1 MAEKVRI
8 EVEADVK
15 QALDDLGE
23 IKTDIK
29 DIGKTA
35 KAQKSAVT
43 GLSNGFKGV
52 GLAMKAAGFGIIM
65 KIVDKL
71 SETLM
76 QNQAIVDTV
85 STAFNIIGIVVN
97 KLVTTFE
104 NIFSRTTETGD
115 NFDALGRIMNN
126 LLKLAL
132 TPFKA
137 AFAGIGLVISQVQLA
152 WEKSWLGKGD
162 VDRIQKLT
170 NQVEVYKEQLLKVAK
185 DGIEATKNIVVDF
198 KEGVG
203 EIGNL
208 GKIVVEEFT
217 DTFEDVTVNSL
228 LKQGRAITK
237 ATNAMGMLS
246 EEHAQ
251 LIVLAEDEMEKMRAI
266 RDDVSQ
272 TIDDRIKANQE
283 LAEKAEETR
292 LLEIKAL
299 ESQQSAIGQRLK
311 LDKDN
316 VALKEELAAIDTA
329 ILEATLRKT
338 KIEKE
343 SKEQENALVQ
353 ERIDNENQLKQIIQ
367 DAFEQQREQVNQE
380 EQERKQLAIRTI
392 SDQTKLQNML
402 TKIEGD
408 AEAKR
413 TEIKRKEE
421 DAKFQVV
428 ANTMGAISNLIGSET
443 AVGKALAVGQAIIN
457 TKQAAVAA
465 LAPPPIGAGPIFG
478 PIAAAGAIATG
489 IANIR
494 SIVSTKLPGE
504 DGGSNP
510 EVGNIESGSSEDP
523 LENAEPVLPTFGI
536 AGSVAPPVQAFV
548 VESDVSS
555 SQALQNDLN
564 LQSTL

>member
-1 MAEKVRI
+1 MAEKVTI
-8 EVEADVK
+8 EVEADIK
-15 QALDDLGE
+15 QASEDLGE
-23 IKTDIK
+23 IKKDIK
-29 DIGKTA
+29 DIGKTS
-35 KAQKSAVT
+35 KSQKGAVQ

-85 STAFNIIGIVVN
+85 STAFNVIGIVVN
-97 KLVTTFE
+97 KVVTTFE
-104 NIFSRTTETGD
+104 NIFSRTTETSD

-132 TPFKA
+132 LPFKA

-162 VDRIQKLT
+162 VERIQKLT
-170 NQVEVYKEQLLKVAK
+170 KQVDAYKESLKQVAI
-185 DGIEATKNIVVDF
+185 DGFEATKNIVNDF
-198 KEGVG
+198 REGVQEIG
-203 EIGNL
+203 EI

-251 LIVLAEDEMEKMRAI
+251 LILKAEDEMEQMRAI
-266 RDDVSQ
+266 RDDVTQ
-272 TIDDRIKANQE
+272 TIEDRIKANKE
-283 LAEKAEETR
+283 LGDKAEETR
-292 LLEIKAL
+292 LLEIDAL
-299 ESQQSAIGQRLK
+299 NAQKGLIGQRLK

-316 VALKEELAAIDTA
+316 VALKEELAALDTA
-329 ILEATLRKT
+329 LLEASLRKT

-367 DAFEQQREQVNQE
+367 DAFDQQREQVNQE
-380 EQERKQLAIRTI
+380 EQERKQLATRTI
-392 SDQTKLQNML
+392 SDAKKLQETI
-402 TKIEGD
+402 TKIEND
-408 AEAKR
+408 AANKR
-413 TEIKRKEE
+413 GEIKRKEE
-421 DAKFQVV
+421 EGKYAVV
-428 ANTMGAISNLIGSET
+428 AGTIGAISNLIGAET
-443 AVGKALAVGQAIIN
+443 ATGKALAVAQAIIN

-489 IANIR
+489 LANIR

-510 EVGNIESGSSEDP
+510 DVGNIESGSSEDP
-523 LENAEPVLPTFGI
+523 LENADPVLPTFGI
-536 AGSVAPPVQAFV
+536 AGSSAPPVQAFV

>member
-1 MAEKVRI
+1 MC
-8 EVEADVK
+8 
-15 QALDDLGE
+15 
-23 IKTDIK
+23 
-29 DIGKTA
+29 
-35 KAQKSAVT
+35 
-43 GLSNGFKGV
+43 
-52 GLAMKAAGFGIIM
+52 
-65 KIVDKL
+65 
-71 SETLM
+71 
-76 QNQAIVDTV
+76 
-85 STAFNIIGIVVN
+85 
-97 KLVTTFE
+97 
-104 NIFSRTTETGD
+104 
-115 NFDALGRIMNN
+115 
-126 LLKLAL
+126 
-132 TPFKA
+132 
-137 AFAGIGLVISQVQLA
+137 
-152 WEKSWLGKGD
+152 
-162 VDRIQKLT
+162 
-170 NQVEVYKEQLLKVAK
+170 
-185 DGIEATKNIVVDF
+185 
-198 KEGVG
+198 
-203 EIGNL
+203 
-208 GKIVVEEFT
+208 
-217 DTFEDVTVNSL
+217 
-228 LKQGRAITK
+228 
-237 ATNAMGMLS
+237 
-246 EEHAQ
+246 
-251 LIVLAEDEMEKMRAI
+251 I
-266 RDDVSQ
+266 RD
-272 TIDDRIKANQE
+272 R
-283 LAEKAEETR
+283 
-292 LLEIKAL
+292 
-299 ESQQSAIGQRLK
+299 
-311 LDKDN
+311 
-316 VALKEELAAIDTA
+316 DTA

-510 EVGNIESGSSEDP
+510 DVGNIESGSSEDP

>member
-1 MAEKVRI
+1 MAEKVTI

-76 QNQAIVDTV
+76 NNQAIVDTV
-85 STAFNIIGIVVN
+85 STAFNVIGIVVN

-104 NIFSRTTETGD
+104 NIFNRTTETGD

-126 LLKLAL
+126 LLTLAL

-228 LKQGRAITK
+228 IKQGQAITK

-299 ESQQSAIGQRLK
+299 EAQQSAIGQRLA
-311 LDKDN
+311 LDKEN

-343 SKEQENALVQ
+343 AKEQENALVQ

-380 EQERKQLAIRTI
+380 EEERKQLATRTI
-392 SDQTKLQNML
+392 SDAKQLQDML

-421 DAKFQVV
+421 EAKYAVV
-428 ANTMGAISNLIGSET
+428 ASTMGAISNLIGSET
-443 AVGKALAVGQAIIN
+443 AVGKALAIGQAIIN
-457 TKQAAVAA
+457 TKQAATAA

-489 IANIR
+489 LANIR

-510 EVGNIESGSSEDP
+510 DVGNIESGSSEDP
-523 LENAEPVLPTFGI
+523 LENAEPIVPTFGAI
-536 AGSVAPPVQAFV
+536 TAEAPPVQAFV

-564 LQSTL
+564 LQATL

>member
-1 MAEKVRI
+1 MAEKVTI

-29 DIGKTA
+29 GIGQTA

-85 STAFNIIGIVVN
+85 STAFNVIGIVVN

-198 KEGVG
+198 
-203 EIGNL
+203 
-208 GKIVVEEFT
+208 
-217 DTFEDVTVNSL
+217 
-228 LKQGRAITK
+228 
-237 ATNAMGMLS
+237 
-246 EEHAQ
+246 
-251 LIVLAEDEMEKMRAI
+251 
-266 RDDVSQ
+266 
-272 TIDDRIKANQE
+272 
-283 LAEKAEETR
+283 
-292 LLEIKAL
+292 
-299 ESQQSAIGQRLK
+299 
-311 LDKDN
+311 
-316 VALKEELAAIDTA
+316 
-329 ILEATLRKT
+329 
-338 KIEKE
+338 
-343 SKEQENALVQ
+343 
-353 ERIDNENQLKQIIQ
+353 
-367 DAFEQQREQVNQE
+367 
-380 EQERKQLAIRTI
+380 
-392 SDQTKLQNML
+392 
-402 TKIEGD
+402 
-408 AEAKR
+408 
-413 TEIKRKEE
+413 
-421 DAKFQVV
+421 
-428 ANTMGAISNLIGSET
+428 
-443 AVGKALAVGQAIIN
+443 
-457 TKQAAVAA
+457 
-465 LAPPPIGAGPIFG
+465 
-478 PIAAAGAIATG
+478 
-489 IANIR
+489 
-494 SIVSTKLPGE
+494 
-504 DGGSNP
+504 
-510 EVGNIESGSSEDP
+510 
-523 LENAEPVLPTFGI
+523 
-536 AGSVAPPVQAFV
+536 
-548 VESDVSS
+548 
-555 SQALQNDLN
+555 
-564 LQSTL
+564 

>member
-1 MAEKVRI
+1 MAEKVTI

-29 DIGKTA
+29 DIGTTA

-85 STAFNIIGIVVN
+85 STAFNVIGIVVN

-104 NIFSRTTETGD
+104 NIFNRTTETGD

-126 LLKLAL
+126 LLTLAL

-228 LKQGRAITK
+228 IKQGQAITK

-266 RDDVSQ
+266 RDDVTQ
-272 TIDDRIKANQE
+272 TIDDRIKANQD

-292 LLEIKAL
+292 LLEIRAL
-299 ESQQSAIGQRLK
+299 EAQQSAIGARLA

-510 EVGNIESGSSEDP
+510 DVGNIESGSSEDP

>member
-1 MAEKVRI
+1 
-8 EVEADVK
+8 
-15 QALDDLGE
+15 
-23 IKTDIK
+23 
-29 DIGKTA
+29 
-35 KAQKSAVT
+35 
-43 GLSNGFKGV
+43 
-52 GLAMKAAGFGIIM
+52 
-65 KIVDKL
+65 
-71 SETLM
+71 
-76 QNQAIVDTV
+76 
-85 STAFNIIGIVVN
+85 
-97 KLVTTFE
+97 
-104 NIFSRTTETGD
+104 
-115 NFDALGRIMNN
+115 
-126 LLKLAL
+126 
-132 TPFKA
+132 
-137 AFAGIGLVISQVQLA
+137 
-152 WEKSWLGKGD
+152 
-162 VDRIQKLT
+162 
-170 NQVEVYKEQLLKVAK
+170 
-185 DGIEATKNIVVDF
+185 
-198 KEGVG
+198 
-203 EIGNL
+203 
-208 GKIVVEEFT
+208 
-217 DTFEDVTVNSL
+217 
-228 LKQGRAITK
+228 
-237 ATNAMGMLS
+237 MGMLS

-266 RDDVSQ
+266 RDDVTQ
-272 TIDDRIKANQE
+272 TIDDRIKANQD

-292 LLEIKAL
+292 LLEIRAL
-299 ESQQSAIGQRLK
+299 EAQQSAIGARLA

-494 SIVSTKLPGE
+494 SIVSTKLPGD

-510 EVGNIESGSSEDP
+510 DVGNIESGSSEDP

>member
-1 MAEKVRI
+1 MAEKVTI

-29 DIGKTA
+29 GIGQTA

-85 STAFNIIGIVVN
+85 STAFNVIGIVVN

-228 LKQGRAITK
+228 IKQGQAITK

-246 EEHAQ
+246 EEHRQ

-510 EVGNIESGSSEDP
+510 DVGNIESGSSEDP

>member
-1 MAEKVRI
+1 MAEKVTI

-76 QNQAIVDTV
+76 NNQAIVDTV
-85 STAFNIIGIVVN
+85 STAFNVIGIVVN

-104 NIFSRTTETGD
+104 NIFNRTTETGD

-126 LLKLAL
+126 LLTLAL

-228 LKQGRAITK
+228 LKQGQAITK

-299 ESQQSAIGQRLK
+299 EAQQSAIGQRLA
-311 LDKDN
+311 LDKEN

-343 SKEQENALVQ
+343 AKEQENALVQ

-380 EQERKQLAIRTI
+380 EEERKQLATRTI
-392 SDQTKLQNML
+392 SDAKQLQDML

-421 DAKFQVV
+421 EAKYAVV
-428 ANTMGAISNLIGSET
+428 ASTMGAISNLIGSET
-443 AVGKALAVGQAIIN
+443 AVGKALAIGQAIIN
-457 TKQAAVAA
+457 TKQAATAA

-489 IANIR
+489 LANIKG
-494 SIVSTKLPGE
+494 IIATKLPGE
-504 DGGSNP
+504 EGGVNP
-510 EVGNIESGSSEDP
+510 DVGNIDAGDSEDP
-523 LENAEPVLPTFGI
+523 LENAEPIVPTFGAI
-536 AGSVAPPVQAFV
+536 TAEAPPVQAFV

-564 LQSTL
+564 LQATL